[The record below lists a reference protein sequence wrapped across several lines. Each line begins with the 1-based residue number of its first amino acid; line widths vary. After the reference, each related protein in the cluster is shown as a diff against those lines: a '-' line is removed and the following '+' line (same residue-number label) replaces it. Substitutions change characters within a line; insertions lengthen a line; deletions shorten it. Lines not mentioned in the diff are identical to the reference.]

1 MKFTKMHGIGNDYIY
16 VNCFEET
23 VQDPNG
29 LAKRLSDRHTGI
41 GSDGLVLIRPSENA
55 DFRMD
60 MYNSDGSQAQMCGN
74 AIRCVGKYV
83 YDNGL
88 TDQTTITIDTL
99 AGVKTLWLTVEEGKV
114 TAARVNMGRPEF
126 APEKIPVAAEGET
139 VVDYP
144 VMLSGKEYRIT
155 CVSTGNPH
163 AVLFVADIGEA
174 PLTTLGPK
182 LERHEFFPDGVNVE
196 FVQVLGPRQLRMRVW
211 ERGSGVT
218 MACGTGACA
227 AAAAAVS
234 RGFCPT
240 GEPVAVVLDGGT
252 LEIRVNPD
260 RTVTM
265 TGPAVT
271 VYEGQA
277 ALP

>member
-163 AVLFVADIGEA
+163 AVLFVDDVES
-174 PLTTLGPK
+174 LNLEVLGPRFEHHP
-182 LERHEFFPDGVNVE
+182 LFPQRINTE
-196 FVQVLGPRQLRMRVW
+196 FVQVLDRGRLRMRVW
-211 ERGSGVT
+211 ERGAGET

-227 AAAAAVS
+227 SLAAACVNGLCDRRAQL
-234 RGFCPT
+234 
-240 GEPVAVVLDGGT
+240 VLNGGS
-252 LEIRVNPD
+252 LLIEWEEESGCLF
-260 RTVTM
+260 M
-265 TGPAVT
+265 TGPAET
-271 VYEGQA
+271 VFTGEVEV
-277 ALP
+277 